1 VGYPTFLCCGEIV
14 ARILIADDSE
24 VMRKQL
30 AAVIRD
36 HPGWIVCGEA
46 ANGVSAILKAHELKP
61 DLVIMDLVMP
71 MLDGLQSSAEIAK
84 LHPTIPI
91 VIYSMHLLP
100 EFEVEAKKYGVW
112 ALVSKA
118 AEQSL
123 LIETIE
129 RLLTASPSQLPLD
142 TSDSSAEASVS
153 QSAEAPAGGILDS
166 AMPAKLAADPD

>member
-1 VGYPTFLCCGEIV
+1 VGYPTFLDCGETV

-30 AAVIRD
+30 VTVIRD
-36 HPGWIVCGEA
+36 HPGWTVCGEA
-46 ANGVSAILKAHELKP
+46 ANGVSAILKAHELTP

-71 MLDGLQSSAEIAK
+71 MLDGLQSSTEIAK

-100 EFEVEAKKYGVW
+100 ELEMEAKKYGVW

-123 LIETIE
+123 LIETVE
-129 RLLTASPSQLPLD
+129 RLLAASPSQLPLD
-142 TSDSSAEASVS
+142 TSEASAEASAT
-153 QSAEAPAGGILDS
+153 QPTEASAGGVLDLGTAS
-166 AMPAKLAADPD
+166 KLVVEPD

>member
-1 VGYPTFLCCGEIV
+1 VGYPTFLGCGEIV

-30 AAVIRD
+30 VAVIRD
-36 HPGWIVCGEA
+36 HPGWTVCGEA
-46 ANGVSAILKAHELKP
+46 ANGVSAILKAHELEP

-71 MLDGLQSSAEIAK
+71 MLDGLQSSTEIAK

-100 EFEVEAKKYGVW
+100 ELEMEAKKYGVW

-123 LIETIE
+123 LTETVE
-129 RLLTASPSQLPLD
+129 RLLAASPSQLPLE
-142 TSDSSAEASVS
+142 TSAEASAS
-153 QSAEAPAGGILDS
+153 QSTEASAGGGS
-166 AMPAKLAADPD
+166 GS